1 MPGESR
7 ARNLI
12 GEVSDPRRNVE
23 LKARDPSPE
32 QSLQTCRSLGA
43 EDQGLLCQRDTYFNV
58 PRGRLKLREQC
69 PGHPQLIQYD
79 RTDEPQQ
86 RESRYQLAELA
97 DAAAVRDVLSASLGV
112 RCSVIK
118 RRRLFLWQD
127 VRIHLDEVKL
137 LGAFIE
143 LEAVA
148 QPGSDLSHEHAL
160 IRELRRLLSI
170 PDDRL
175 VPQSYAEQI
184 VSSIAEHPC

>member
-32 QSLQTCRSLGA
+32 QSLQTCRSLGV

-118 RRRLFLWQD
+118 RRRLLRSILVEARGWSEARADSQPPEQ
-127 VRIHLDEVKL
+127 LGL
-137 LGAFIE
+137 LGVE
-143 LEAVA
+143 VRVRDN
-148 QPGSDLSHEHAL
+148 PGL
-160 IRELRRLLSI
+160 
-170 PDDRL
+170 P
-175 VPQSYAEQI
+175 
-184 VSSIAEHPC
+184 